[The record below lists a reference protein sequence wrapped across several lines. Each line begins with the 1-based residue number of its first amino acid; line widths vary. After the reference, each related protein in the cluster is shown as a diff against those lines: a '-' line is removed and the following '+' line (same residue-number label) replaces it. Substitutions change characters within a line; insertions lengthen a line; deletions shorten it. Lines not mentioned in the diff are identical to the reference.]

1 MLEPRKCGAL
11 LIRALLSRGLMTG
24 KRSVFVRVSRSR
36 VRVCI
41 RLLTA
46 PDFLGFANCRTRCP
60 HARKEGLWPGL
71 KVTPP
76 FLSSCRNVPYLV
88 PPSEAINLK

>member
-1 MLEPRKCGAL
+1 MQ
-11 LIRALLSRGLMTG
+11 LSRSLILEVHLVPHGRAIHYGTNLPIRNVRFHG
-24 KRSVFVRVSRSR
+24 ESWRVSGRW
-36 VRVCI
+36 
-41 RLLTA
+41 A
-46 PDFLGFANCRTRCP
+46 
-60 HARKEGLWPGL
+60 GL